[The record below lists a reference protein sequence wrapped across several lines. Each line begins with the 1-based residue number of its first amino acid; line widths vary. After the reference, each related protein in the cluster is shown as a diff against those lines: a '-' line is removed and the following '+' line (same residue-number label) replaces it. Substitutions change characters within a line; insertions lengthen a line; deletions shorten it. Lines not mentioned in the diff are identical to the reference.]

1 MKKRAGYFIY
11 QLMIAAT
18 GKIVEV
24 VVTEGFTTY
33 LWLQRKRELL
43 LPIRA

>member
-1 MKKRAGYFIY
+1 MKKPAGYFIY

-24 VVTEGFTTY
+24 VVTQGFLLSIY
-33 LWLQRKRELL
+33 GCKERELL